1 MAEVAQAALYR
12 AVNRS
17 LTASPTELWGL
28 RVFPDLAKTGTTRPY
43 VVFSYAG
50 GGEINGLRKQDAE
63 IVLIVKMI
71 SENMAQAFNGAGRIS
86 ELLNDADYSSA
97 GALNAGSEW
106 AILHVKQEQ
115 IVHLIETVDG
125 VQIYHAG
132 HRFRFRM
139 ERV

>member
-1 MAEVAQAALYR
+1 MAEIAQAALYR
-12 AVNRS
+12 AVNRR
-17 LTASPTELWGL
+17 LTQSTTELWGQ
-28 RVFPDLAKTGTTRPY
+28 RVFPDLAKTGTARPY
-43 VVFSYAG
+43 VVYSYAG

-63 IVLIVKMI
+63 IVLIVKAIAESMG
-71 SENMAQAFNGAGRIS
+71 QAFVAAGRIS
-86 ELLNDADYSSA
+86 TLLNDADYSSVNVMD
-97 GALNAGSEW
+97 GGSEW

-139 ERV
+139 ERA

>member
-1 MAEVAQAALYR
+1 MAEIAQAVLYR
-12 AVNRS
+12 TVNRR
-17 LTASPTELWGL
+17 LTQSTTELWGM
-28 RVFPDLAKTGTTRPY
+28 RVFPDLAKTGTARPY
-43 VVFSYAG
+43 VVYSYAG

-63 IVLIVKMI
+63 IVLIVKAIAESMG
-71 SENMAQAFNGAGRIS
+71 QAFVAAGRIS
-86 ELLNDADYSSA
+86 TLLNDADYSSVNVMD
-97 GALNAGSEW
+97 GGSEW

-139 ERV
+139 ERA